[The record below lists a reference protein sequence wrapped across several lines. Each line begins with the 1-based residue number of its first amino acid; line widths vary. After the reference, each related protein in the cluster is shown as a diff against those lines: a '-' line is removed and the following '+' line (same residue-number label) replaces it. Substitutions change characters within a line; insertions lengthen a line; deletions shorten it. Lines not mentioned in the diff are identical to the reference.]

1 MRKQENSKDPI
12 SSSLAQT
19 RLTEFHQD
27 SRQRHR
33 GRDRPRPLLCGCKIT
48 MTQIDRSATSSFPF
62 AVATAQIQLPTF
74 TEHEG
79 LCSHL
84 VIPPPPPQPPLSREC
99 ENFSN
104 MEINDQEKTRRERR
118 PLPRSNKGRRRRNTE
133 KISPRITWEQCSVG
147 CEEGSSPSGRR
158 V

>member
-1 MRKQENSKDPI
+1 MRKQENSEDPI

-33 GRDRPRPLLCGCKIT
+33 GRDRPLLCGCKIT

-79 LCSHL
+79 LCAHL
-84 VIPPPPPQPPLSREC
+84 VIPPPPPPPSPLSREC

-104 MEINDQEKTRRERR
+104 MEINARERTCR
-118 PLPRSNKGRRRRNTE
+118 ECPTPSLTRAANRTRKNVTNDN
-133 KISPRITWEQCSVG
+133 I
-147 CEEGSSPSGRR
+147 GSQVFSWL
-158 V
+158 